1 MEIVEAVRNASIF
14 ETLEADEI
22 ENMLKVVREKSFSQG
37 DVVMQE
43 GEEGD
48 TLYILVEGEVGV
60 SKSLTMKFGDDDFRQ
75 EEKVLTR
82 LRAEDRVIFGEM
94 ALIGRDNRSATVL
107 ARSDCVL
114 AEIRRDDFLGLVEGH
129 PEIGVKILLKVA
141 ELLVTRLKQ
150 ASQDVIRLTTALSIA
165 LGK

>member
-22 ENMLKVVREKSFSQG
+22 EDVLKVVREKRFSKG

-43 GEEGD
+43 GDQGD
-48 TLYILVEGEVGV
+48 SLYILVEGEVGV

-82 LRAEDRVIFGEM
+82 LLAKDRVIFGEM
-94 ALIGRDNRSATVL
+94 AMIGRDSRSATVL

-129 PEIGVKILLKVA
+129 PKIGVKILLKVA
-141 ELLVTRLKQ
+141 ELLVTRLRQ
-150 ASQDVIRLTTALSIA
+150 ASRDVIRLTTALSIA
-165 LGK
+165 LSK